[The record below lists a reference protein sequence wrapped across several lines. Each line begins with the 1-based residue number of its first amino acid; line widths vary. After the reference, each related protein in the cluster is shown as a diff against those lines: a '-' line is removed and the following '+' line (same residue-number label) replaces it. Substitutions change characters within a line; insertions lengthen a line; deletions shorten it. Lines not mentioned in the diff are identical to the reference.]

1 MLPFSSQRYFGKL
14 LGEGRKTGIIR
25 KDIPT
30 PRVIEIFLGAVQAIM
45 NPSKM
50 EELGLTPKTG
60 YAAIIRVVLEGVITD
75 KGRSKR

>member
-25 KDIPT
+25 KDIPAT
-30 PRVIEIFLGAVQAIM
+30 LVIEILLGAVQAIM
-45 NPSKM
+45 NPSKR